1 MFLQIGDIQSG
12 VFSESLAQTGTALAL
27 ARGVASSILLVTST
41 HHLNIIPPHNVVK
54 ERYAQ
59 G

>member
-1 MFLQIGDIQSG
+1 MAPHRRYSIRG
-12 VFSESLAQTGTALAL
+12 VLGPAQTGTALA
-27 ARGVASSILLVTST
+27 RGGWLASSILLVTST
-41 HHLNIIPPHNVVK
+41 HHLNITSQHNVVK

>member
-1 MFLQIGDIQSG
+1 MVLHRRHSIRG
-12 VFSESLAQTGTALAL
+12 VLGLAQTGTAL

-41 HHLNIIPPHNVVK
+41 HHLNIISQHNVVK

>member
-1 MFLQIGDIQSG
+1 MILHRRYSIRG
-12 VFSESLAQTGTALAL
+12 VLGLAQTDWHRLGTGGL
-27 ARGVASSILLVTST
+27 ASSILLVTST
-41 HHLNIIPPHNVVK
+41 HHVNIISQHNVVK